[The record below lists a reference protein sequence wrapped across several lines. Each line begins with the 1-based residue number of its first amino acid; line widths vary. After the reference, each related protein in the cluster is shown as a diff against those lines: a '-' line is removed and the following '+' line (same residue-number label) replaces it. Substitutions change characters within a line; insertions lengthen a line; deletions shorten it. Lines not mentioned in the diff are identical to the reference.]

1 MNNFI
6 TGWWSRRQRAKA
18 IGIIDAAK
26 TGGFQLRPN
35 YGQGPFTPYFRQ
47 YIVRKVQPAF
57 FEFLRE
63 SIPIVDAAIHRLVSL
78 DGHIEVSGQNEALVD
93 EIAEWM
99 DNIAVNDV
107 QRGLQAFHQ
116 SLTNEA
122 FEQGFGLGE
131 FVADEKGKDIIGL
144 RTADSKYIQFS
155 RAAAGLE
162 ISQKSDDDHDWRVL
176 KPESLIYFSIH
187 NENQNPYGTPLLRS
201 CEFVS
206 KILMTIQNATL
217 NVWERFG
224 DPSFNIVYKTSKKDG
239 ADHATRRSQIE
250 TEFNLALRAK
260 REGKSA
266 DFIRAIDKDSDIT
279 IEVIG
284 HDNQILEMEV
294 PSRHVLEQ
302 IVAKTGLP
310 PWMLGLHWST
320 TERLSNAEA
329 EMLLADVATRQS
341 AKMPMFTKLVA
352 AMLTMRGRR
361 WKPGDWELQWANIN
375 LHDVVANAQARF
387 LNAQA
392 DMYYLQNAAAAGIEI
407 SREDLSIGKNIKTPY
422 LVMPT
427 PGGTTIYSGKAAH
440 HHCKELQRTF
450 AWPALD
456 RVEEGYEN
464 RLKSDWAE
472 LLTMFKVILKLGL
485 PPIKDAG
492 DPGDEAFTIA
502 EEQAAALSQALKV
515 MIAAYAVTAADSPV
529 NWFYGQSVSLGFIR
543 AAEMLGQPQALLSIL
558 KNSLIYD
565 KLREAGFEMVRES
578 ATRAIIDKI
587 IPEMRAYVLAGANP
601 VSAARRLEQLFG
613 AANSNWERLARSEMA
628 LAAELAKKEEW
639 KAWKVKMTEFSPAP
653 DACPLCF
660 SLAGEYD
667 IDDCPVPVQDTH
679 PRCRC
684 STKPGKSE
692 YE

>member
-1 MNNFI
+1 MNNFM
-6 TGWWSRRQRAKA
+6 TDWWTRRQRAKA
-18 IGIIDAAK
+18 VEPK
-26 TGGFQLRPN
+26 RTGGFQLRPN

-78 DGHIEVSGQNEALVD
+78 DGHIEVGGKSKDLVD
-93 EIAEWM
+93 EIADWM

-131 FVADEKGKDIIGL
+131 FVAEEKGKDIIGL

-162 ISQKSDDDHDWRVL
+162 ISQKSDDDHDWREL

-187 NENQNPYGTPLLRS
+187 NENQNPYGTPLMRS

-206 KILMTIQNATL
+206 KVLMTIQNATL

-224 DPSFNIVYKTSKKDG
+224 DPSFNIIYKTSKKDG
-239 ADHATRRSQIE
+239 ADHATRRTQIE
-250 TEFNLALRAK
+250 TEFNTALRAK

-266 DFIRAIDKDSDIT
+266 DFIRAIDKDSEIT

-284 HDNQILEMEV
+284 HDNQVLEMEV
-294 PSRHVLEQ
+294 PARHVLEQ

-341 AKMPMFTKLVA
+341 AKMPMFTNLVST
-352 AMLTMRGRR
+352 MLTLRGRR
-361 WKPGDWELQWANIN
+361 WKPGDWELSWANIN
-375 LHDVVANAQARF
+375 LHDVVAQAQARF

-422 LVMPT
+422 IVPLRAPEN
-427 PGGTTIYSGKAAH
+427 TIYGGKADI
-440 HHCKELQRTF
+440 HHCKELTRTF
-450 AWPALD
+450 AWPELD
-456 RVEEGYEN
+456 RLEEGYEN

-472 LLTMFKVILKLGL
+472 LLTRFKVILKLGL

-492 DPGDEAFTIA
+492 ADGEDSFEVTAEQEAA
-502 EEQAAALSQALKV
+502 MAQALKV

-529 NWFYGQSVSLGFIR
+529 NWFYAQSMSLGFIR
-543 AAEMLGQPQALLSIL
+543 AAEMLGYPQALLSIL

-565 KLREAGFEMVRES
+565 KLREEGFEMVRENV
-578 ATRAIIDKI
+578 TRAIVEKI
-587 IPEMRAYVLAGANP
+587 IPELRAYMLAGANP
-601 VSAARRLEQLFG
+601 LSAAHRLENLFG

-639 KAWKVKMTEFSPAP
+639 RAWEVARMEFAPAP
-653 DACPLCF
+653 DACALCW

-667 IDDCPVPVQDTH
+667 LEECPVPVRDTH

-684 STKPGKSE
+684 STKPAKSE